1 MNLNEYIKSRK
12 EDVHAYLKDINYE
25 NLERENA
32 AENLSPELDLMFNK
46 TPTYRKETNN
56 FLISIRNAYN
66 HLVDDELEFASSIEE
81 VETAIHEFEIKL
93 TNLIKEFKNNILN
106 IFSEETGY
114 KQNAIDSNLD
124 FINIKIRKRSEKVS
138 TNELHRAGQF
148 YNLKEIFICIYI
160 FVYQIKDKEIK
171 LKNLYALIK
180 VMYEEDSQ
188 EYQEA
193 IKIYEKFKLNTMHY
207 DRFIRQYN
215 EQIDKLLPSQVE
227 EAEELDNK
235 PKSRS

>member
-25 NLERENA
+25 NLERENS

-124 FINIKIRKRSEKVS
+124 FINIKIRK
-138 TNELHRAGQF
+138 
-148 YNLKEIFICIYI
+148 
-160 FVYQIKDKEIK
+160 
-171 LKNLYALIK
+171 
-180 VMYEEDSQ
+180 
-188 EYQEA
+188 
-193 IKIYEKFKLNTMHY
+193 
-207 DRFIRQYN
+207 
-215 EQIDKLLPSQVE
+215 
-227 EAEELDNK
+227 
-235 PKSRS
+235 